1 VPSSTEEVAAAL
13 LAQAKLE
20 ATNALW
26 RAVSEVVEDTM
37 EARTALARVSADLEG
52 VWRMKLA
59 GKDTAL
65 EEKWLEKEAKLVA
78 ARLGLSASNAAQR
91 ALLAT
96 VNVLIALGSGM
107 LTALLKVPIQLPP
120 IQTGGQ
126 V

>member
-1 VPSSTEEVAAAL
+1 MPSSTEEVAAAL

-26 RAVSEVVEDTM
+26 RAVSEVVEDTV

-120 IQTGGQ
+120 IPTGGQ